1 MYHYTMIWS
10 IGTLGGSVRLD
21 HMARLD
27 LTLESKRAESEGNTL
42 VVREVNPAEFSL
54 VCRPL

>member
-1 MYHYTMIWS
+1 MMYHYTMIWS

-27 LTLESKRAESEGNTL
+27 LAVESKGAESEGNTL

-54 VCRPL
+54 I